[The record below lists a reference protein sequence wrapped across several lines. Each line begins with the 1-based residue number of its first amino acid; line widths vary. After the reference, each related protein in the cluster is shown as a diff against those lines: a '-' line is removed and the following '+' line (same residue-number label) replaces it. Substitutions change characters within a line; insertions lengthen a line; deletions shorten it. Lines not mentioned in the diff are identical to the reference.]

1 MSSYYEWMPNPPAEA
16 QSFSVKRAEVEFHNF
31 ASLGE
36 PERAAAAY
44 AEQNRNRGAV
54 IRKHLDFIGAV
65 SPFLELGA
73 NAGHTSYMLANEFGA
88 RGFALDLSADALRHG
103 IALMDRWGYS
113 RAPVRIAGDGARLP
127 FRDESLRMVMVFQT
141 LSQFMN
147 LESIFLEVKRVLAPG
162 GIFLLAEEPLRRV
175 LSMRLYRANYYNLMR
190 PWERKLHDW
199 GLLGFLV
206 RDVIGADQEE
216 SFGIRQNHSMRLGDW
231 NELIRKHFTAHVYEV
246 FVPERGWGE
255 RIAKRAAIRLDPNRS
270 QWQAAKFLGGTLAAI
285 CRKEGI
291 GPASYPPVTD
301 LEKYLR
307 CPDCRGALERQAG
320 LLRCSQCGYETFEQD
335 GVYNLLP
342 AAERMELYPGDRA
355 DIIDFS
361 MPGHEARLIEG
372 WSDLEGLKG
381 AEYRW
386 IGERASARLER
397 VHPGPARLRIRG
409 QATDQAFERNE
420 PVKIQVRANGEFLR
434 EMRIERSG
442 VFVFEADVAE
452 APEYRI
458 EIQAGPT
465 FMAPPDD
472 RVFSLTIGMIRLIPG
487 V

>member
-1 MSSYYEWMPNPPAEA
+1 MPNPPSEA

-44 AEQNRNRGAV
+44 AEENRNRGAV
-54 IRKHLDFIGAV
+54 IRKHLDFIGQL

-73 NAGHTSYMLANEFGA
+73 NVGHTSYMLANEFGA
-88 RGFALDLSADALRHG
+88 SGFALDISADALRHG
-103 IALMDRWGYS
+103 VALMRQWGYS
-113 RAPVRIAGDGARLP
+113 RAPIRIAADGARLP
-127 FRDESLRMVMVFQT
+127 FPDESLRMVMVFQT

-175 LSMRLYRANYYNLMR
+175 LSMRLYRANYYNLMK

-231 NELIRKHFTAHVYEV
+231 DELIKKHFAAHIYEV

-255 RIAKRAAIRLDPNRS
+255 RVAKRAAIRLDPNRS

-285 CRKEGI
+285 CRKEGAA
-291 GPASYPPVTD
+291 PVSYPPVTD

-307 CPDCRGALERQAG
+307 CPDCKGTLERRAT
-320 LLRCSQCGYETFEQD
+320 LPATMLRCSQCGYGTSEEA

-342 AAERMELYPGDRA
+342 SAERAELYPGDRA

-361 MPGHEARLIEG
+361 VPGHEARLIEG

-386 IGERASARLER
+386 IGERATARLGR
-397 VHPGPARLRIRG
+397 VHAGPARLRIRG
-409 QATDQAFERNE
+409 QATDQAFQQNE
-420 PVKIQVRANGEFLR
+420 QVKIRATANGEFLR

-442 VFVFEADVAE
+442 VFVFEADLAE
-452 APEYRI
+452 APNYNI
-458 EIQAGPT
+458 EVQAGPT
-465 FMAPPDD
+465 FRAPPDD
-472 RVFSLTIGMIRLIPG
+472 RVFSVTISMVRLIPG
-487 V
+487 D

>member
-1 MSSYYEWMPNPPAEA
+1 MKWMPNPPSEA

-36 PERAAAAY
+36 PERAATAY
-44 AEQNRNRGAV
+44 AEENRNRGAV
-54 IRKHLDFIGAV
+54 IRKHLDFMGEL

-88 RGFALDLSADALRHG
+88 SGFALDISADALRHG
-103 IALMDRWGYS
+103 IALMDQWGYT
-113 RAPVRIAGDGARLP
+113 RAPIRIAGDGARLP
-127 FRDESLRMVMVFQT
+127 FRNESLRMVMVFQT

-175 LSMRLYRANYYNLMR
+175 LSMRLYRANYYNLMK

-231 NELIRKHFTAHVYEV
+231 DKLIQKHFAAHIYEV

-255 RIAKRAAIRLDPNRS
+255 RAAKRAAIRLDPNRS
-270 QWQAAKFLGGTLAAI
+270 QWQAAKYLGGTLAAI
-285 CRKEGI
+285 CRKG
-291 GPASYPPVTD
+291 GADTRSYPPVSD

-307 CPDCRGALERQAG
+307 CPDCEGTLERQAA
-320 LLRCSQCGYETFEQD
+320 LLRCLQCGYESSGEG
-335 GVYNLLP
+335 GVYNVLP
-342 AAERMELYPGDRA
+342 SAERAELYPGDRA

-361 MPGHEARLIEG
+361 VPGHEARLLEG

-386 IGERASARLER
+386 MGTRAAARLEP

-409 QATDQAFERNE
+409 QATEQAFEQNE
-420 PVKIQVRANGEFLR
+420 PVRLRVTVNGELLR
-434 EMRIERSG
+434 EMRVERSG
-442 VFVFEADVAE
+442 VFVFEADVTE
-452 APEYRI
+452 AREYRV
-458 EIQAGPT
+458 EIHASPA
-465 FMAPPDD
+465 FM
-472 RVFSLTIGMIRLIPG
+472 T
-487 V
+487 